1 MNKPEVISNSAT
13 VINPNGYIENK
24 GVTVLKL
31 VCEEDGVM
39 YKVGHS
45 WHLDRDVVVTDDR
58 LHLLCNA
65 KDVIL

>member
-1 MNKPEVISNSAT
+1 MNKPKVISTSAT
-13 VINPNGYIENK
+13 VISPEGYIENN

-45 WHLDRDVVVTDDR
+45 WHLDCDVIISDDR

>member
-13 VINPNGYIENK
+13 VINPDGYIENK

-45 WHLDRDVVVTDDR
+45 WHLDSDVIVTDDR

>member
-1 MNKPEVISNSAT
+1 MNKPEVISTNAT
-13 VINPNGYIENK
+13 VINREGYIENN
-24 GVTVLKL
+24 GVTVLRL
-31 VCEEDGVM
+31 ACEEDGIM

-45 WHLDRDVVVTDDR
+45 WHLDRDVVVADDR

>member
-1 MNKPEVISNSAT
+1 MNKPEVISESAI
-13 VINPNGYIENK
+13 VLNINGFEENR

-31 VCEEDGVM
+31 ECEEDGVM

-45 WHLDRDVVVTDDR
+45 WHLERDVVVTDDR

>member
-1 MNKPEVISNSAT
+1 MNKPEVISNNAT
-13 VINPNGYIENK
+13 VINQDGYIENK
-24 GVTVLKL
+24 GVTVLRL

-45 WHLDRDVVVTDDR
+45 WHLDRDVVVNDDC

>member
-13 VINPNGYIENK
+13 VINPDGYIENN

-31 VCEEDGVM
+31 VCDEDGVM

-45 WHLDRDVVVTDDR
+45 WHLDSDVIVTDDR

>member
-1 MNKPEVISNSAT
+1 MNKTEVISNSAT
-13 VINPNGYIENK
+13 VINSNGYIENN

-31 VCEEDGVM
+31 ECEQDGVM